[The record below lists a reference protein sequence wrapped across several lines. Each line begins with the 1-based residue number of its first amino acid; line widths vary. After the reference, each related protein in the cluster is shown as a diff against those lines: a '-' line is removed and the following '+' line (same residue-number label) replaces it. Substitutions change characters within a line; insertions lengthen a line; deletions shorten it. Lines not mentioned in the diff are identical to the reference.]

1 MKTDLNLQFLFHII
15 WALYGSVMKFRVY
28 ARFMYVGPHIK
39 FQVQPFIGNNG
50 FIVVYNYMICHL
62 QFDL

>member
-1 MKTDLNLQFLFHII
+1 MDQLWNLECMLDLCMLDLVI
-15 WALYGSVMKFRVY
+15 
-28 ARFMYVGPHIK
+28 PHIK